1 MRRKDGSLAGRGR
14 TEKIGT
20 RSQTAGRMSE
30 SGAGGSS
37 VYDTSSL
44 LQYCNDDGLSG
55 PSAMDTDDRIS
66 NLEQRLQLQEDEMQV
81 LRAALSDALRRLRVC
96 EERGDPLRG
105 RQGPHVVKPPPRS
118 SQNGLTP
125 RRRSAMSTS
134 PSSPKKG
141 GAPVFSKS
149 VRRPLSP
156 ERIAFMKRDASDA
169 RSRLLMGG
177 SGRRDGKTKQVV
189 FFPEEGVVK
198 LYLRGRSVPLY
209 VPDSLV
215 ASYNIEAKG
224 EPPTRELQLEW
235 VYGYRGR
242 DCRSN
247 LFILPSGELLYFTAA
262 VCVLYDPVAGTQR
275 HYRGHT
281 DDIKSLAVHPDS
293 VTIASGQV
301 AGNSHDGKALPP
313 HVRIWHSV
321 SLCTLHVIGVGHF
334 DRAVSCLSFSKTDGG
349 SHLCAC
355 DESGDHV
362 LSVWQWQR
370 EQKVTEV
377 KCSTEPVLAAIFH
390 PTEPN
395 LIITCGKSQLYY
407 WSLEGATGAGATG
420 GTALLTKRQGVFEKY
435 EKPRFVLCVAFAENG
450 DVVTGD
456 SNGNLYV
463 WGKGSHRISHAVCGA
478 HDGGIFALCVC
489 RDGTLLSGGGK
500 DGRIILWDRE
510 YKKVQEIR
518 IPECFGPVRT
528 IAEGRGSDTLYVGT
542 TKNCVMSGSLQSGLN
557 CLIQGHT
564 DELWGLCCHPSL
576 DLFLTCGHDKQVHL
590 WNSKEHQPVWST
602 TLEDA
607 VRVAGF
613 HPSGSVVAVG
623 TCTGRF
629 LVLDAQSHVI
639 VTSISDAGEQISC
652 ISYSPDGQY
661 LAVGS
666 HDNFTYLY
674 EVAEEGREYRRVG
687 KCMGH
692 SSYITHLDWASD
704 SSSFMTNSGD
714 YEVLYWDPDSAKQIV
729 SAESVRNAEWENASC
744 TLSFHVLGVW
754 PDGADGTDINSVTKS
769 HDRKLLATGD
779 DFGGVRLFSYPC
791 VVPRAPSHRYGG
803 HSSHVTRLSFLHND
817 SALISVGGKDSTI
830 LQWMVI

>member
-1 MRRKDGSLAGRGR
+1 
-14 TEKIGT
+14 
-20 RSQTAGRMSE
+20 MSE

-105 RQGPHVVKPPPRS
+105 RQGPHIVKPPARA
-118 SQNGLTP
+118 SQNGSAP
-125 RRRSAMSTS
+125 RRRSGMSTS

-141 GAPVFSKS
+141 GTPIFSKS

-156 ERIAFMKRDASDA
+156 ERLVYMKQGASDM
-169 RSRLLMGG
+169 RSRLLVAGG
-177 SGRRDGKTKQVV
+177 GRRDGKSKQVI
-189 FFPEEGVVK
+189 FYPEDGVVK

-215 ASYNIEAKG
+215 ASYNLEVKG
-224 EPPTRELQLEW
+224 ELPSKDLQLEW

-262 VCVLYDPVAGTQR
+262 VCVLYDPTAGTQR

-301 AGNSHDGKALPP
+301 AGNSQDGKALPP

-334 DRAVSCLSFSKTDGG
+334 DRAVTCLSFSKTDGG

-370 EQKVTEV
+370 EMKVTEV
-377 KCSTEPVLAAIFH
+377 KCSTEPVLATIFH

-407 WSLEGATGAGATG
+407 WSLEGAAGAGAAG
-420 GTALLTKRQGVFEKY
+420 GTATLSKRQGVFEKY

-456 SNGNLYV
+456 SNGNLFV
-463 WGKGSHRISHAVCGA
+463 WGKGSHRISQAMNGA
-478 HDGGIFALCVC
+478 HDGAIFALCVC
-489 RDGTLLSGGGK
+489 RNGTLLSGGGK
-500 DGRIILWDRE
+500 DGRIILWDRD
-510 YKKVQEIR
+510 YKKVQETR

-528 IAEGRGSDTLYVGT
+528 IAEGRNGDTLYVGT
-542 TKNCVMSGSLQSGLN
+542 TKNCVMKGNLESGLN

-564 DELWGLCCHPSL
+564 DELWGLCSHPSQ
-576 DLFLTCGHDKQVHL
+576 DLFLTCGHDKLVHL
-590 WNSKEHQPVWST
+590 WNSKEHQPVWTT
-602 TLEDA
+602 TLEDSA
-607 VRVAGF
+607 RAAAF

-623 TCTGRF
+623 TCNGRF
-629 LVLDAQSHVI
+629 LVLDSQTHVI

-666 HDNFTYLY
+666 HDNFIYLY
-674 EVAEEGREYRRVG
+674 EVMEDGREYRRVG

-704 SSSFMTNSGD
+704 SSCFMTNSGD
-714 YEVLYWDPDSAKQIV
+714 YEVLYWDPDSGKQIV
-729 SAESVRNAEWENASC
+729 SAETVRNVEWENASC
-744 TLSFHVLGVW
+744 TLGFHVLGVW
-754 PDGADGTDINSVTKS
+754 PDGADGTDINSVIKS
-769 HDRKLLATGD
+769 HDRKLVATGD

-791 VVPRAPSHRYGG
+791 VVPRAPSVKYSG
-803 HSSHVTRLSFLHND
+803 HSSHVTRLCFLHDDN
-817 SALISVGGKDSTI
+817 ALISVGGKDSTV
-830 LQWMVI
+830 LQWTVV

>member
-1 MRRKDGSLAGRGR
+1 
-14 TEKIGT
+14 
-20 RSQTAGRMSE
+20 MSE

-118 SQNGLTP
+118 SQNGMAS
-125 RRRSAMSTS
+125 RRRSGMSTS

-141 GAPVFSKS
+141 GTPVFSKS

-156 ERIAFMKRDASDA
+156 DRLSFVKRDMSDA
-169 RSRLLMGG
+169 RSRLLVSSG
-177 SGRRDGKTKQVV
+177 GRRDGKSKQVV
-189 FFPEEGVVK
+189 FYPEEGVVK

-215 ASYNIEAKG
+215 ASYSLEAKG
-224 EPPTRELQLEW
+224 ELPPRELQLEW

-242 DCRSN
+242 DCRTN
-247 LFILPSGELLYFTAA
+247 LYILPSGELLYFTAA
-262 VCVLYDPVAGTQR
+262 VCVLYDPAAGTQR

-281 DDIKSLAVHPDS
+281 DDIKSIAVHPDS

-301 AGNSHDGKALPP
+301 AGNSQDGKSLPP

-334 DRAVSCLSFSKTDGG
+334 DRAVTCLSFSKTDGG

-370 EQKVTEV
+370 EMKVTEV

-407 WSLEGATGAGATG
+407 WSLEPAPAGAAA
-420 GTALLTKRQGVFEKY
+420 GTTATLSKRQGVFEKH
-435 EKPRFVLCVAFAENG
+435 EKPRFVLCLAFAENG

-456 SNGNLYV
+456 SNGNLFI
-463 WGKGSHRISHAVCGA
+463 WGKGTHRISQAVCGA
-478 HDGGIFALCVC
+478 HDGGVFALCVC

-510 YKKVQEIR
+510 YKKVRETR
-518 IPECFGPVRT
+518 IPECYGPVRT
-528 IAEGRGSDTLYVGT
+528 IAEGRGGDALYVGT
-542 TKNCVMSGSLQSGLN
+542 TKNCVMSGSLENALS

-564 DELWGLCCHPSL
+564 DELWGLSCHPSL
-576 DLFLTCGHDKQVHL
+576 ELFLTCGHDKLVHL
-590 WNSKEHQPVWST
+590 WNSKGHEPVWTT
-602 TLEDA
+602 TLEDPA
-607 VRVAGF
+607 RVAGF
-613 HPSGSVVAVG
+613 HPSGNVVAVG
-623 TCTGRF
+623 TTTGRF
-629 LVLDAQSHVI
+629 LVLDTQSHVI
-639 VTSISDAGEQISC
+639 VTTFSDAGEQISG

-666 HDNFTYLY
+666 HDNFIYLY

-687 KCMGH
+687 KCSGH

-714 YEVLYWDPDSAKQIV
+714 YEILYWDPESGKQIV
-729 SAESVRNAEWENASC
+729 SAESVRNVEWENASC
-744 TLSFHVLGVW
+744 TLSFHVLGIW
-754 PDGADGTDINSVTKS
+754 PDGADGTDINAVIKS
-769 HDRKLLATGD
+769 HDRKLVATGD
-779 DFGGVRLFSYPC
+779 DFGGVRLYNYPC
-791 VVPRAPSHRYGG
+791 VVPRAPSYKYSG
-803 HSSHVTRLSFLHND
+803 HSSHVTRVGFLHND
-817 SALISVGGKDSTI
+817 TALISVGGKDCTV
-830 LQWMVI
+830 LQWSIL

>member
-1 MRRKDGSLAGRGR
+1 S
-14 TEKIGT
+14 
-20 RSQTAGRMSE
+20 
-30 SGAGGSS
+30 
-37 VYDTSSL
+37 SSL
-44 LQYCNDDGLSG
+44 H
-55 PSAMDTDDRIS
+55 T
-66 NLEQRLQLQEDEMQV
+66 
-81 LRAALSDALRRLRVC
+81 
-96 EERGDPLRG
+96 
-105 RQGPHVVKPPPRS
+105 
-118 SQNGLTP
+118 
-125 RRRSAMSTS
+125 
-134 PSSPKKG
+134 
-141 GAPVFSKS
+141 
-149 VRRPLSP
+149 
-156 ERIAFMKRDASDA
+156 
-169 RSRLLMGG
+169 
-177 SGRRDGKTKQVV
+177 
-189 FFPEEGVVK
+189 EEGVVK

-463 WGKGSHRISHAVCGA
+463 WGKGV
-478 HDGGIFALCVC
+478 GILE
-489 RDGTLLSGGGK
+489 SGYGWTGVGILEPK
-500 DGRIILWDRE
+500 EEINIICAFIL
-510 YKKVQEIR
+510 Q

-602 TLEDA
+602 TLE
-607 VRVAGF
+607 
-613 HPSGSVVAVG
+613 
-623 TCTGRF
+623 
-629 LVLDAQSHVI
+629 
-639 VTSISDAGEQISC
+639 
-652 ISYSPDGQY
+652 
-661 LAVGS
+661 
-666 HDNFTYLY
+666 
-674 EVAEEGREYRRVG
+674 
-687 KCMGH
+687 GH

-791 VVPRAPSHRYGG
+791 VVP
-803 HSSHVTRLSFLHND
+803 
-817 SALISVGGKDSTI
+817 
-830 LQWMVI
+830 